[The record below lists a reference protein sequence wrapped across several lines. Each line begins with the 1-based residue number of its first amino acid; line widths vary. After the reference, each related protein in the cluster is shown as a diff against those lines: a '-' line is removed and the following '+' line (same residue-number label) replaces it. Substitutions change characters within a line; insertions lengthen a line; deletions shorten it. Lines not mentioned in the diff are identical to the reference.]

1 MPNEQGAVLE
11 GAGAAAEES
20 VEEEDFAWDPESG
33 EVYEYVA
40 LRPCPFSL
48 GGDPLKVNLYRENE
62 GITSGR
68 DPAEIPHHFEC
79 SHAGVQKYRL
89 RIFAEQATAKQ
100 AAHKLVELG
109 KVEAS
114 APMVAADRIVKSL
127 GIAIA
132 QMQSGGVA
140 EDPRI
145 AAMQAQIDELKGLVG
160 GDVKPETPYE
170 PVAPAQDELPSG
182 EAAVVGHD
190 TELEESNGPDYG
202 KE

>member
-1 MPNEQGAVLE
+1 MPDDH
-11 GAGAAAEES
+11 GAALDDAATAVEES

-33 EVYEYVA
+33 DVYKYVA

-48 GGDPLKVNLYRENE
+48 GGDPLNVNLYREGE

-79 SHAGVQKYRL
+79 SNGAVQKYRQ
-89 RIFAEQATAKQ
+89 RIFAEQAVAKQ

-114 APMVAADRIVKSL
+114 APMVAADRIVTSL
-127 GIAIA
+127 STAIA
-132 QMQSGGVA
+132 QMQSGSAA

-145 AAMQAQIDELKGLVG
+145 AAMQAQIDELKGIVG
-160 GDVKPETPYE
+160 GDAKPETPSE

-182 EAAVVGHD
+182 ETAVVGHGA
-190 TELEESNGPDYG
+190 ELEESDGPAYT
-202 KE
+202 

>member
-11 GAGAAAEES
+11 GAGAAVEES
-20 VEEEDFAWDPESG
+20 VEEDDFAWDPESG
-33 EVYEYVA
+33 DVYEYEA

-62 GITSGR
+62 VIKSGR

-79 SHAGVQKYRL
+79 SDAGVQKYRL
-89 RIFAEQATAKQ
+89 RIFAEQAVAKQ

-114 APMVAADRIVKSL
+114 APMVAADRIVTSL
-127 GIAIA
+127 STAIA

-160 GDVKPETPYE
+160 GEPTLETPSE
-170 PVAPAQDELPSG
+170 PVAPAQDDLPSG
-182 EAAVVGHD
+182 DPAVVGHD
-190 TELEESNGPDYG
+190 VELEESDGPDYG